1 MSKRINRVEAGQSM
15 VEYALLLGLISIIVL
30 GMLMLMSSSLSDAF
44 GTVATELADTTA
56 QSTAEPTPTPT
67 LPPESGPWEEW
78 YPAKGRGWTIEDEQ
92 YCVRTGG
99 EHRSFYGA
107 ENWTDYLVKVN
118 ATLYKGNGFGIYFR
132 ATDVDHLNGYIFQ
145 YDPKWRCSGSRGC
158 FIYRKIEGGR
168 ERYPFAAAS
177 PPSDYQWH
185 DVTREIAIRVEGD
198 TFVALV
204 DGEEVL
210 RATDSQY
217 ANGQVGLR
225 TSGGS
230 EVCFA
235 DLQIILLESPER
247 DRDDRDSERGR
258 DDRDPK
264 RDRDDRDSKRDRDDR

>member
-1 MSKRINRVEAGQSM
+1 MNKRVKRVEAGQSM
-15 VEYALLLGLISIIVL
+15 VEYALLSGLVSVIVL
-30 GMLMLMSSSLSDAF
+30 GMLFLMNSSLSDAF
-44 GTVATELADTTA
+44 GTVVTELAGTA
-56 QSTAEPTPTPT
+56 AQPTAEITPTPAPT
-67 LPPESGPWEEW
+67 PESVAWEEW
-78 YPAKGRGWTIEDEQ
+78 YPAKGRGWTMEDDQ

-118 ATLYKGNGFGIYFR
+118 ATLYKGKGFGIYFR
-132 ATDVDHLNGYIFQ
+132 ATNVDHLNGYIFQ
-145 YDPKWRCSGSRGC
+145 YDQGRWCSGSRGC
-158 FIYRKIEGGR
+158 FIFRKMEGGR

-177 PPSDYQWH
+177 PPSDYQLY

-198 TFVALV
+198 TFIAFI

-225 TSGGS
+225 TWGGS

-235 DLQIILLESPER
+235 DLRIILLESPER
-247 DRDDRDSERGR
+247 DRDDRDPEPERVLEAQ
-258 DDRDPK
+258 
-264 RDRDDRDSKRDRDDR
+264 SLQ